1 MFLVAELDRG
11 DLDEQASVLKH
22 LTLRYPWFPLVLVVF
37 SGGKSLHPW
46 FHTRGATEADIADG
60 ARLLREGNGTA
71 FVLLRVKPTEP
82 AAFKRNFDAS
92 LCRDRFR
99 AALRL
104 A

>member
-1 MFLVAELDRG
+1 MRTV
-11 DLDEQASVLKH
+11 
-22 LTLRYPWFPLVLVVF
+22 
-37 SGGKSLHPW
+37 
-46 FHTRGATEADIADG
+46 ATEGDIADG